1 MRNSMRFE
9 LGVGAFIAMGFA
21 CALALAFASTDAR
34 GRLGG
39 ESYQVKARFSNLGE
53 LKVRA
58 PVKVAGVKVG
68 EVAAISL
75 DPQRYD
81 AVVTLRIARA
91 AGELPLD
98 SSAAI
103 HTSGLLGERYVA
115 VLPGGE
121 LEMLGD
127 GGEIA
132 MTQSAIVLENLI
144 GKYMFGGTKP
154 GGPPAGEASA
164 TPPDATAPETP
175 ATAPQEKE

>member
-1 MRNSMRFE
+1 MRNSLRFE

-39 ESYQVKARFSNLGE
+39 ESYQLKARFSNLGE

-58 PVKVAGVKVG
+58 PVKVAGVKIG
-68 EVAAISL
+68 EVAAIAL

-81 AVVTLRIARA
+81 AIVTMRIARA
-91 AGELPLD
+91 AGELPMD

-121 LEMLGD
+121 MEMLGD
-127 GGEIA
+127 GDEIA

-144 GKYMFGGTKP
+144 AKYMFGGTKP
-154 GGPPAGEASA
+154 GASTPQDAAAPTTPGPGA
-164 TPPDATAPETP
+164 DAEPE
-175 ATAPQEKE
+175 PQEKQ